1 MTCLWLLAQEQP
13 MKLLQPKALQKGDT
27 VVIIAPA
34 GILLHKEEVIE
45 KAKTLLEG
53 WGLHVVLGKNMFNNG
68 KHFAG
73 TDQER
78 LEDFQKALDSKNIK
92 AIWAARGGYGSVR
105 ILDQLNFSKF
115 ISNPKWIIGYSDIT
129 AFHNHLHHLG
139 VESIHGMMA
148 TSLKNEPD
156 EILETI
162 ASFQKALFGEDLTY
176 QIPPSK
182 YNRIATFQDT
192 EKTLEG
198 QLVGGNLA
206 LLASMLGSESQLNTN
221 GKILLI
227 EEIEEYKY
235 SIDRMLQSLKRAG
248 YFSNVIAVLVGDISN
263 IKPNTTQ
270 WGSSIEELILDVLP
284 KDVPVIFDFPAG
296 HENDN
301 RALIMGRNM
310 KIKTLE
316 TNLIQIQFDSK

>member
-1 MTCLWLLAQEQP
+1 MTCLWLQEQP

-27 VVIIAPA
+27 VAIIAPA

-148 TSLKNEPD
+148 TSLKNQPD
-156 EILETI
+156 EISETI

-310 KIKTLE
+310 EIKTLE

>member
-27 VVIIAPA
+27 VAIIAPA

-310 KIKTLE
+310 EIKTLE

>member
-27 VVIIAPA
+27 VAIIAPA

-176 QIPPSK
+176 QIPSSK

-198 QLVGGNLA
+198 QLVGGNLS

-310 KIKTLE
+310 EIKTLE